1 MVEDSRRI
9 QVEMQGQAAIMGQMD
24 KAFAKAIVTT
34 KIAHKVLGPFYSTWL
49 KLKGVKTVI
58 YKLLGLENKRQK
70 KSNEIGEGENEAL
83 EKKASLLGFIKNS
96 YVLMAG
102 AGLMLMAAIGLLLA
116 KFVGTIDI
124 FGQTIDLAPAFTAA
138 WDYVSASLT
147 NFVSGF
153 MGLWATM
160 SESMMQLYE
169 HLRDTGALDALGAAV
184 AAIYLAITAV
194 FAGIF
199 LVLNELGINWG
210 SIFGLLGD
218 IFSGFVDFLVNSG
231 LLNFFIMIV
240 STFAI
245 ILSAATVMQ
254 VGLLV
259 LIADLVGYIAGPMFS
274 IISGTIGFIVD
285 FITLAIGVATLP
297 FTLFFALITGGFD
310 GLKDAAKERFG
321 AIGDTIKSLVGNWV
335 EVFVGG
341 FKLMTAP
348 IQWLMDKID
357 SIFGID
363 LAGWINDQLS
373 NIPGVGGALSAIGGA
388 LFGNTGGV
396 FSGSEGGY
404 PVIMHGTEAVVP
416 LPDGKS
422 IPVSISGGGAGGGS
436 FTANISVS
444 STGGDAEKIA
454 KAVSKE
460 VQRAFRTRSRS
471 GGYGRGI

>member
-1 MVEDSRRI
+1 MTEDARRI
-9 QVEMQGQAAIMGQMD
+9 QAEMQGQAALTGVVTKEM
-24 KAFAKAIVTT
+24 AKQIVTT

-49 KLKGVKTVI
+49 KLKAVKTVI
-58 YKLLGLENKRQK
+58 FKLLGLETKRQQD
-70 KSNEIGEGENEAL
+70 SNKVGEEENEAL
-83 EKKASLLGFIKNS
+83 EKKATLLGFIKNS
-96 YVLMAG
+96 YVLIAG
-102 AGLMLMAAIGLLLA
+102 AGLMLMGVIGLLLA
-116 KFVGTIDI
+116 QFVGTTEI

-169 HLRDTGALDALGAAV
+169 HLRDTGALDALAAAV

-199 LVLNELGINWG
+199 LVLNQLGINWG
-210 SIFGLLGD
+210 SIFGLIGD

-231 LLNFFIMIV
+231 LLNYFVMII
-240 STFAI
+240 STFTI
-245 ILSAATVMQ
+245 LLSAATVLF
-254 VGLLV
+254 VGIMV
-259 LIADLVGYIAGPMFS
+259 LIADVVSYFTGPAFS
-274 IISGTIGFIVD
+274 MISGAIGAVVD
-285 FITLAIGVATLP
+285 IITLALALITLP
-297 FTLFFALITGGFD
+297 FTLLFAFITGGFD
-310 GLKDAAKERFG
+310 GVKDAAKERFG
-321 AIGDTIKSLVGNWV
+321 AIVDTVKSLIGNWV
-335 EVFVGG
+335 DIWVGG

-348 IQWLMDKID
+348 IQWVLDKLD
-357 SIFGID
+357 GIFGID
-363 LAGWINDQLS
+363 LAGWVNEQLS
-373 NIPGVGGALSAIGGA
+373 KIPGVGGALSAIGGA

-396 FSGSEGGY
+396 FRGSESGY

-422 IPVSISGGGAGGGS
+422 IPVSISGGAGGGS

-444 STGGDAEKIA
+444 STGGDADKIA

-460 VQRAFRTRSRS
+460 VQRAFKTRARS